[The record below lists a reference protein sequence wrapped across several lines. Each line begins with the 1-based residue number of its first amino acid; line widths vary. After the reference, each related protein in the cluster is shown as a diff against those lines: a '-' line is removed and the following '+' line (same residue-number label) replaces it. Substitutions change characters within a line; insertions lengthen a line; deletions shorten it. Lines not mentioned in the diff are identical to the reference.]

1 MASEPQLL
9 FDAGRFKVVETSQI
23 KPSGEPRSRKWI
35 RHPGAVAIVPM
46 LSPDRVCLIR
56 NVRVAPGATLLE
68 IPAGTLDHPE
78 GPDATAHRELIEE
91 TGYRAKSMRKLCEFY
106 TSPGITN
113 ELMHLYVATDLEPG
127 SQDLEDGEE
136 IETLDVPWSEAV
148 QLALSGQIR
157 DAKSLVGILLYEQM
171 RQSGRA

>member
-9 FDAGRFKVVETSQI
+9 FDAGRFKVVETTQI
-23 KPSGEPRSRKWI
+23 KPSGEPRPRKWI
-35 RHPGAVAIVPM
+35 RHPGAVAILPM
-46 LSPDRVCLIR
+46 LTADRICLIR
-56 NVRVAPGATLLE
+56 NVRVAPGETLLE

-113 ELMHLYVATDLEPG
+113 ELMHLYVASDLEPG
-127 SQDLEDGEE
+127 PQALEDGEE
-136 IETLDVPWSEAV
+136 IETVAVPWGDAL
-148 QLALSGQIR
+148 QLALSGKIR
-157 DAKSLVGILLYEQM
+157 DAKSLVAIFMFEQL
-171 RQSGRA
+171 RRSGQA